1 MMKKTLTLFFASLLC
16 MAMAGCGYVY
26 VLNKNWDLVRMDW
39 NLVRVSH
46 IAADKLLKG
55 VKDIPALVP
64 RKNGVYTE
72 QPILVASFVNI
83 DNVLQ
88 SSTFGRMIAEQ
99 IGSRLVQRH
108 YKVVELKMRTGSI
121 FVQEK
126 TGELL
131 LSRQLRQISIQHN
144 AYAVVV
150 GTYGASKEIV
160 YVTAKLVRA
169 EDNVILSSYDYNLPV
184 GPDTKYMLRNRR

>member
-1 MMKKTLTLFFASLLC
+1 MMKKTLTLLYASLLSV
-16 MAMAGCGYVY
+16 AMAGCGSIIKDY
-26 VLNKNWDLVRMDW
+26 
-39 NLVRVSH
+39 NLVSSSH
-46 IAADKLLKG
+46 TAADKLLKG

-64 RKNGVYTE
+64 RNNGVYMK

-83 DNVLQ
+83 DNVQQ
-88 SSTFGRMIAEQ
+88 SSTFGRMTAEQ
-99 IGSRLVQRH
+99 IGSRLVQRG
-108 YKVVELKMRTGSI
+108 YKVIEMKMRGSI

-131 LSRQLRQISIQHN
+131 LSRELRQISLQHD

-150 GTYGASKEIV
+150 GTYGASKGTV

-169 EDNVILSSYDYNLPV
+169 EDNVILSSYDYRLPM
-184 GPDTKYMLRNRR
+184 GPDTKKMLQKRG

>member
-1 MMKKTLTLFFASLLC
+1 MMKPRFTLLYMTLLL
-16 MAMAGCGYVY
+16 MAGCSYFPTV
-26 VLNKNWDLVRMDW
+26 DW
-39 NLVRVSH
+39 NLVPSSYK
-46 IAADKLLKG
+46 AADALLKG
-55 VKDIPALVP
+55 VKKGIYM
-64 RKNGVYTE
+64 K

-83 DNVLQ
+83 DNVQQ

-99 IGSRLVQRH
+99 IGSRLVQRG
-108 YKVVELKMRTGSI
+108 YRVIELKMRTNNV

-131 LSRQLRQISIQHN
+131 LSRQLQNISVQHD

-150 GTYGASKEIV
+150 GTYGDGKEIV

-169 EDNVILSSYDYNLPV
+169 QNNVILSSYDYSLPV
-184 GPDTKYMLRNRR
+184 GPVTKKMLSTGRR